1 MWCDKRGNKQI
12 QQQGST
18 YIALYALI
26 IMWILFFLS
35 FVSFRVSSLRVL
47 FRRRKYRYR
56 FIIVSLRYRPH
67 PLETRGSL
75 FATLAP
81 ISAQK

>member
-35 FVSFRVSSLRVL
+35 FVSFKFESAFSTEKISISFYYCIVALSS
-47 FRRRKYRYR
+47 
-56 FIIVSLRYRPH
+56 IIHWRHGAAFLQLV
-67 PLETRGSL
+67 
-75 FATLAP
+75 AP